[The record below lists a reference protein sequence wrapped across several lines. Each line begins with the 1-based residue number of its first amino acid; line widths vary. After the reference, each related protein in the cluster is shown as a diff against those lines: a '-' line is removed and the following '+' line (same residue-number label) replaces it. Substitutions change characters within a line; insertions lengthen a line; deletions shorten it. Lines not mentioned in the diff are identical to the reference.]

1 MILMIVLWYLISFM
15 RGIQLTNQVLFPKYA
30 QYIYIYNFYLDRQ
43 NNYTKL
49 FILLITPIK
58 SIY

>member
-30 QYIYIYNFYLDRQ
+30 QYIYII
-43 NNYTKL
+43 
-49 FILLITPIK
+49 FILIGKTIILNFLF
-58 SIY
+58 Y